1 MVNFKSLTDKAKD
14 LVEKRGGTDSLK
26 DDAAELKDIAKG
38 KGSISD
44 KAKAAASAI
53 KDPGA
58 KGEDQHAANSQKMQ
72 EPSRRPR
79 SSPGRSARRK
89 RKAETKTEEQ
99 RAK

>member
-1 MVNFKSLTDKAKD
+1 MVNFKNLTDKAKD
-14 LVEKRGGTDSLK
+14 VVEKRGGTDSVK
-26 DDAAELKDIAKG
+26 EDAGELKDIFKS
-38 KGSISD
+38 KGSLTD

-58 KGEDQHAANSQKMQ
+58 EGEEKPIAKTEEQ
-72 EPSRRPR
+72 PRPAGER
-79 SSPGRSARRK
+79 DLDARERK